1 LDEIRRIR
9 KVMATGGPILTDG
22 EKDEITKY
30 VKILG
35 TGGDHHVE
43 KLLAKIEEE
52 ARTSL

>member
-9 KVMATGGPILTDG
+9 EAMATGRPFLTDS

-30 VKILG
+30 AKILG